1 MTSVFGS
8 PEKMRRCH
16 KDTIQRMGAGDRCIP
31 GVLTSKI
38 NKMNNDND
46 ANDNGEDLHVS
57 LVETERQEL
66 LRPRREAAAELR
78 QERDQ
83 LLLERRQRQRLL
95 EEQAET
101 RRIWAEDAE
110 NRLAR
115 MVRVARRQ
123 EPSQR
128 QAFGA
133 HVLERERQ
141 QQAESVEEGKEADPN
156 AVSQRHERQQQQE
169 AELAEESRLDEPE
182 TLPAG

>member
-38 NKMNNDND
+38 NKMNNDN
-46 ANDNGEDLHVS
+46 
-57 LVETERQEL
+57 EL

-141 QQAESVEEGKEADPN
+141 QQAESVEEGKEEDPD